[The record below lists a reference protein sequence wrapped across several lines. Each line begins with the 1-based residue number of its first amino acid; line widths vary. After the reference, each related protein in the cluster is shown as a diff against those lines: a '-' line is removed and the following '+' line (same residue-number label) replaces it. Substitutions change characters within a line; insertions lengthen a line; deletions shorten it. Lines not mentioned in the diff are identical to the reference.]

1 MLTTT
6 EEPKEQ
12 TRPARAWNVLDR
24 SSQVCAR
31 ISLIVGVAVG
41 IWGLYD
47 SLEKQQV
54 AARAGKL
61 QTLTYIQQFI
71 KEDFA
76 IQGKITGFDFAR
88 LPVLETKAL
97 NTSGHSLYFST
108 ELGDLP
114 EIGEH
119 YERIGAEV
127 KLGYLDFELIFE
139 VVPFPDEFW
148 TRTAP
153 LKNNLRKNWNGP
165 TGRPLSDLWANFDEL
180 HDRYQVA
187 RHQAE
192 NEQMWN
198 GRPLWRR
205 LLPRR

>member
-6 EEPKEQ
+6 EQPAEQ

-31 ISLIVGVAVG
+31 VSLIVGVAVG

-47 SLEKQQV
+47 SLEKQRV
-54 AARAGKL
+54 AARASKL
-61 QTLTYIQQFI
+61 QTLTYVQQFI

-76 IQGKITGFDFAR
+76 IQGKITAFDFAR
-88 LPVLETKAL
+88 LPLLEAKTL
-97 NTSGHSLYFST
+97 NTPGHTLYFSSD
-108 ELGDLP
+108 LDDLP

-119 YERIGAEV
+119 FERIGAEV
-127 KLGYLDFELIFE
+127 KLGYLDFDLIFE

-148 TRTAP
+148 TRTAT

-165 TGRPLSDLWANFDEL
+165 TGKSLPDLWANFDEL
-180 HDRYQVA
+180 HDRYQTA
-187 RHQAE
+187 RQQAQK
-192 NEQMWN
+192 EQLRN
-198 GRPLWRR
+198 SEPLWRR
-205 LLPRR
+205 LLLRR